1 MHLLVSGQHRDCTL
15 YLIGCNESRSVCFW
29 LILSTCIP
37 MQPFTQEF
45 VLEFA
50 SWTSVQ
56 FVCCAQALS
65 CSDNLTDSQ
74 LSDVVPASALNSSS
88 ICKACNALCTLVGQE
103 NKNFQIT
110 VKMVVG
116 NVAYLHTEDV
126 S

>member
-1 MHLLVSGQHRDCTL
+1 
-15 YLIGCNESRSVCFW
+15 
-29 LILSTCIP
+29 

-56 FVCCAQALS
+56 FECCAQALS

-88 ICKACNALCTLVGQE
+88 ICKASNALCTLVGQE